1 MHSHILYDCLF
12 AGAKILVSFQIHFV
26 SCNRYFTVNNKLC
39 KNESF
44 RPLTIVLLHKYLF
57 RFIHFY
63 TSYIIIIGGDNFFIV
78 HILLNSRIRLFHVP
92 FLVPVH
98 AGSPDNKHPK
108 AYYLFPVIKKR
119 KNYWDIP
126 TKNCTFASRK

>member
-1 MHSHILYDCLF
+1 MFYSLCIHILYDCLF

-26 SCNRYFTVNNKLC
+26 SCNRYFAVNNKLC
-39 KNESF
+39 KNESS
-44 RPLTIVLLHKYLF
+44 RPLTIVLLNKYLF

-92 FLVPVH
+92 FLVPIH
-98 AGSPDNKHPK
+98 AGIAAALFKEFVLLGILEARS
-108 AYYLFPVIKKR
+108 YL
-119 KNYWDIP
+119 
-126 TKNCTFASRK
+126 